1 MDKGCAA
8 LDKGCG
14 SGSASS
20 DRQYTQQD
28 NAKLSTSHST
38 PPIASCADADSPSAG
53 RKGLAEGLSDN
64 FVSRNGNTLCFLPVR
79 PEAVR
84 G

>member
-1 MDKGCAA
+1 MDTGSATP
-8 LDKGCG
+8 DKGCG
-14 SGSASS
+14 CGSAPG

-38 PPIASCADADSPSAG
+38 PPMASCADADSPSAG

-64 FVSRNGNTLCFLPVR
+64 FVSRNGNTLCILPVR